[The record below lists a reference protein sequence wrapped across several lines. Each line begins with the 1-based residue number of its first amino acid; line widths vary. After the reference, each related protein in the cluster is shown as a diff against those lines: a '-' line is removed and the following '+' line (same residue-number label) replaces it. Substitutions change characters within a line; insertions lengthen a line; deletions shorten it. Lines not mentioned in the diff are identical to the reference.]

1 MKKIKSLFLIVL
13 GLVMIVSISN
23 AQFNPI
29 RQWTLLNQDLL
40 DEIIGE
46 ASGETAFNHII
57 EMGAYNHNRTGKEF
71 QTTFWESEYVL
82 GKMKEYGLEGAKI
95 IRYPGGS
102 YWDGIKGELWEVS
115 PERNKIADYDDI
127 TAMLASGSQNTDVTA
142 EIIWVGEGR
151 TVDLEG
157 VDVKGKILLTSGSA
171 SGLHRLAVPKGA
183 LGVVSFSSSR
193 SLFDPLQMPT
203 SGIGGRRRGGAGA
216 SETKFGFILPPREGH
231 ILRNRLKRGQKIT
244 VHAKVEATTAN
255 YEMQVPTCVVPG
267 TEPNGQE
274 IIFSAHL
281 FEGYTKQGANDNI
294 SGSAAIL
301 EIARMLK
308 TLYDEGRL
316 PRPKRTIRFIHVPE
330 FSGTGP
336 WVKENKE
343 LMKRTLCNINLDM
356 VGLWLSKSQ
365 SFFNLMRT
373 TYGNPHYLN
382 DVMESFYRYVGE
394 TNIETIN
401 ARGGG
406 GKFSKR
412 IVAPSG
418 SDEPFYYR
426 ISQHYGASD
435 HEVFNDW
442 GVQVPGIMMIT
453 WPDYYY
459 HTSQDRADKCDPT
472 QMKRVAVIAAA
483 AAYTMAAADDDMA
496 MKFGNEILSN
506 GSHRLGLMLSEVMLD
521 LEKSNKENFAQVYKK
536 GKSNIEA
543 ALYNEINTVESVYEI
558 ADDLDAVKDY
568 LATTIN
574 ALEGIA
580 RAHLMAYEQAMKVK
594 AKKAGGKPVVIKLSS
609 LEKEAMTIV
618 PKQTD
623 LVLDSGYRA
632 HSGIAASV
640 SQDIK
645 DKYPTGRGIDT
656 RELSRLVN
664 GKNNALMIK
673 KMLDAQSSRGEADLQ
688 GVINYLQILKHAGLI
703 EI

>member
-1 MKKIKSLFLIVL
+1 MKRIKGKLLIVL
-13 GLVMIVSISN
+13 GLAFFVLQTN
-23 AQFNPI
+23 AQFNP
-29 RQWTLLNQDLL
+29 RVQWSVLDQDLL

-57 EMGAYNHNRTGKEF
+57 EMGAYNHNRTAKEF
-71 QTTFWESEYVL
+71 TSTFWESEYVL
-82 GKMKEYGLEGAKI
+82 GKMKEYGLPGAKI
-95 IRYPGGS
+95 VRYPGGS

-115 PERNKIADYDDI
+115 PEKNKLADYDDI
-127 TAMLASGSQNTDVTA
+127 TAMLASGSVNTDVTA
-142 EIIWVGEGR
+142 EIIWVEEG
-151 TVDLEG
+151 TAKDLEG
-157 VDVKGKILLTSGSA
+157 IDVSGKILLTSGSA
-171 SGLHRLAVPKGA
+171 SGLHRLAVPMGA

-193 SLFDPLQMPT
+193 PLIDPLQMPT
-203 SGIGGRRRGGAGA
+203 SGIGGRRGGQGG
-216 SETKFGFILPPREGH
+216 ETKFGFLLPPREGH
-231 ILRNRLKRGQKIT
+231 ILRDRLKRGQKIT
-244 VHAKVEATTAN
+244 VHAKVESTTQE
-255 YEMQVPTCVVPG
+255 YEMQVPTCVIPG

-294 SGSAAIL
+294 SGCAAIL
-301 EIARMLK
+301 EIARMLN
-308 TLYDEGRL
+308 TMYDEGRL

-336 WVKENKE
+336 WVRENKE

-365 SFFNLMRT
+365 SFLNMMRT

-382 DVMESFYRYVGE
+382 DVMESLYRYVGE

-401 ARGGG
+401 VRGAS
-406 GKFSKR
+406 GKFPKR

-453 WPDYYY
+453 WPDFYY

-472 QMKRVAVIAAA
+472 ELKRVAVIGAA
-483 AAYTMAAADDDMA
+483 AAYAIASADDEMA
-496 MKFGNEILSN
+496 MKFGSEILSN
-506 GSHRLGLMLSEVMLD
+506 GSKRLGLMLSECMLA
-521 LEKSNKENFAQVYKK
+521 LNNSNKENFAEVYKFER
-536 GKSNIEA
+536 GKIEA
-543 ALYNEINTVESVYEI
+543 ALYNEINTAETVYEL
-558 ADDLDAVKDY
+558 ADNLEDVKEYIGAINEALKNVADGQL
-568 LATTIN
+568 LAYDQ
-574 ALEGIA
+574 G
-580 RAHLMAYEQAMKVK
+580 MKAK
-594 AKKAGGKPVVIKLSS
+594 AKKLGVKPVVIKLSA
-609 LEKEAMTIV
+609 LEKQAIKIV
-618 PKQTD
+618 PSQTSK
-623 LVLDSGYRA
+623 VLDAGYGGSSAIINQVPQEIRA
-632 HSGIAASV
+632 
-640 SQDIK
+640 
-645 DKYPTGRGIDT
+645 KYPSRGADT

-673 KMLDAQSSRGEADLQ
+673 KMLDAQSRRGEADLQ
-688 GVINYLQILKHAGLI
+688 SVINYLQILKHAGLI